1 VIALSVKYITFPKA
15 MVNPLSF
22 FRSCMIVALTLFLM
36 LAGIILVCPCPARSG
51 PRPPSFWTPATAGM
65 MTRGAGSGGEYAEK
79 HFKFRSSSLAQ
90 KIAGRLAARHRV
102 ELTRTADIGMTSADR
117 AAVANHLRADLMI
130 SLHAAVAPYCGPRVA
145 AVYYHNDER
154 LKIPPEIS
162 IPSAG
167 RPAWVSLQIR
177 HQHQSQTLA
186 STLKTVLTGT
196 DVFES
201 VTVYSAPLAPLLG
214 ADLPAVLVEV
224 GCFHPTATL
233 DAQAIE
239 RQLTDYADAIAKAIV
254 TALPGLVP

>member
-22 FRSCMIVALTLFLM
+22 FRSCMIAALTLFLM

-51 PRPPSFWTPATAGM
+51 TIVLDPGHGGHDG
-65 MTRGAGSGGEYAEK
+65 GAGSGGEYAEK
-79 HFKFRSSSLAQ
+79 HFTLALAQ